1 MNIINL
7 LQVILKFILLGYG
20 FKCVLESIKAR
31 ESGNCIREFRC
42 LLWAIFMLLSI
53 KN

>member
-1 MNIINL
+1 MNII
-7 LQVILKFILLGYG
+7 KFIILGCGIKY
-20 FKCVLESIKAR
+20 VLESIKAR
-31 ESGNCIREFRC
+31 EKGDFIREFRC